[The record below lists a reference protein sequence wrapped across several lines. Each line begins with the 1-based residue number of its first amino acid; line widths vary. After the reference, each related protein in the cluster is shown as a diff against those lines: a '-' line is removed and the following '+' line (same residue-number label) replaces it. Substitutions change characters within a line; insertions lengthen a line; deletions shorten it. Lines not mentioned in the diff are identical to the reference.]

1 MRNVLAVGIV
11 MLFAIQ
17 SFAQNHEGVILDSAS
32 KAPLQ
37 GVHIYYNN
45 QINGVVSDSEGQFS
59 INYEEATLNDSIYF
73 SMLNYNKLSL
83 SVREV
88 LSRKSP
94 ILMVEASERLNEVSI
109 SSNKKNFKSV
119 PFTEVENLP
128 FGLFDFGSVLVEDKI
143 YVVSG
148 NTSLESHGF
157 ARKLSAEEA
166 QNMAEPNNI
175 MKALSQK
182 TFSINHKEYSSDL
195 LIYDIKDNKWT
206 KEDHTNFSRRA
217 MHQAGNYE
225 GKIYSFGGKTL
236 SRNRRYEYLDNTI
249 EIYNIANKE
258 ISIDET
264 NPHMA
269 VNAASFIY
277 KNSLVIMGGSVKKD
291 AKTEDKEY
299 TNKIHLQNLKTGL
312 WYDLGNMPES
322 KETQGI
328 LVHQKFY
335 MVGGYNGQV
344 LKGIESYDVK
354 TRKWKREAL
363 LFEEMA
369 QPALATKNNL
379 LYIYEN
385 GKLCTFNVIT
395 KELKEYA
402 ISINR
407 FSPTMHIYD
416 HQLYIIGGL
425 NDYNHN
431 LTPQNGVFKINLNDI
446 ENSEVKRSENF
457 GGIAN
462 AN

>member
-1 MRNVLAVGIV
+1 
-11 MLFAIQ
+11 
-17 SFAQNHEGVILDSAS
+17 
-32 KAPLQ
+32 
-37 GVHIYYNN
+37 
-45 QINGVVSDSEGQFS
+45 
-59 INYEEATLNDSIYF
+59 
-73 SMLNYNKLSL
+73 
-83 SVREV
+83 
-88 LSRKSP
+88 
-94 ILMVEASERLNEVSI
+94 
-109 SSNKKNFKSV
+109 
-119 PFTEVENLP
+119 
-128 FGLFDFGSVLVEDKI
+128 
-143 YVVSG
+143 
-148 NTSLESHGF
+148 
-157 ARKLSAEEA
+157 
-166 QNMAEPNNI
+166 
-175 MKALSQK
+175 
-182 TFSINHKEYSSDL
+182 
-195 LIYDIKDNKWT
+195 
-206 KEDHTNFSRRA
+206 
-217 MHQAGNYE
+217 
-225 GKIYSFGGKTL
+225 
-236 SRNRRYEYLDNTI
+236 
-249 EIYNIANKE
+249 
-258 ISIDET
+258 
-264 NPHMA
+264 
-269 VNAASFIY
+269 
-277 KNSLVIMGGSVKKD
+277 MGGSVKKD

-299 TNKIHLQNLKTGL
+299 SNKIHLQNLKTGL

-407 FSPTMHIYD
+407 FSSTMHIYD